1 MKINTITCHD
11 VYNHGASLQAYALQ
25 HYLQSE
31 GHDVKIIHYKPDYLS
46 RHFNL
51 WMVANPIFDK
61 PIVKQL
67 YLLAKLPGRL
77 CSLKRK
83 ASFDAFTAKYLHL
96 SRRYQSYEDLRSD
109 APQADAYIAG
119 SDQIW
124 NTTFRNGTD
133 AAFYLDF
140 GPQEVLRLSY
150 AASFATDA
158 LAEGTEKFVKTHLA
172 NFNSISVRE
181 SSGVKLLNSLGFDGT
196 QVVDPVFLLTAK
208 QWSQIES
215 HEGEDE
221 DYVLVY
227 DFMNDPH
234 IRAVAQRLAHHYDCK
249 VVSIGGRKLNYAQK
263 CYRNEGPSSFVSLIK
278 NARCVVSNSFHGTAF
293 SMIFGRDFFVVN
305 RKDGLNSRMRDLLS
319 HFGLIHRLV
328 DSSASDATLLSSIH
342 YESVVPI
349 LAQDIEFSK
358 RWLAN
363 NLKSKNK

>member
-1 MKINTITCHD
+1 M
-11 VYNHGASLQAYALQ
+11 
-25 HYLQSE
+25 
-31 GHDVKIIHYKPDYLS
+31 
-46 RHFNL
+46 
-51 WMVANPIFDK
+51 
-61 PIVKQL
+61 
-67 YLLAKLPGRL
+67 
-77 CSLKRK
+77 
-83 ASFDAFTAKYLHL
+83 
-96 SRRYQSYEDLRSD
+96 
-109 APQADAYIAG
+109 
-119 SDQIW
+119 
-124 NTTFRNGTD
+124 
-133 AAFYLDF
+133 
-140 GPQEVLRLSY
+140 
-150 AASFATDA
+150 
-158 LAEGTEKFVKTHLA
+158 
-172 NFNSISVRE
+172 
-181 SSGVKLLNSLGFDGT
+181 
-196 QVVDPVFLLTAK
+196 VDPVFLLTAK